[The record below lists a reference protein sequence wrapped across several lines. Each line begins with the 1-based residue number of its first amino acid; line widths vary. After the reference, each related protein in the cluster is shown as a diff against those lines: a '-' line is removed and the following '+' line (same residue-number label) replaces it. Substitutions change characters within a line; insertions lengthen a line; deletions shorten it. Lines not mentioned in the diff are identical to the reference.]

1 MNGIP
6 DAIIIF
12 DTNKEKN
19 ALQEAKV
26 LKIPSCY
33 N

>member
-6 DAIIIF
+6 DVMIIF

-19 ALQEAKV
+19 ALEEAKV
-26 LKIPSCY
+26 LKY
-33 N
+33 Q